1 MKTPPYLPN
10 TTKLGL
16 RASTYEFCRDTVQSI
31 AAIQMSKREIFNKF
45 LKAKCGLLQEREATG
60 DHRQD
65 KDLHL
70 LVDISSRNSSGTHRE
85 DQGES

>member
-1 MKTPPYLPN
+1 MRTLPSLPK

-16 RASTYEFCRDTVQSI
+16 RASTHEFCRDTIQSI
-31 AAIQMSKREIFNKF
+31 AAIQMSKLEIFNKF
-45 LKAKCGLLQEREATG
+45 LKAKCGLLQEHEATE

-70 LVDISSRNSSGTHRE
+70 LVDISSRNASGTHRE